1 MIDETIHLESRAR
14 STSIGESA
22 HPAQR
27 SEEAL
32 SISRNLAIIG
42 DGYHVRLATGITHL
56 ETQISQLVSRMYGS
70 RGLTPAEATTPVP
83 PRPGQTSLAACSG
96 DRVVGTLTVGVD
108 SGDGLLADTL
118 YRQQIDE
125 VRETGGRVCEVTRLA
140 MDSTARSSDLMG
152 TLFSLGFILARH
164 VHRMTDMFIEVH
176 PRHAGYYQKML
187 GYRVS
192 GPLLICPRVQAP
204 AVLMHLPLDHAEMR
218 LRHLA
223 ASPEA
228 RERSLYRQVLQ
239 PGEHARIIRELLL
252 QPAAAA

>member
-22 HPAQR
+22 HTAQR

-70 RGLTPAEATTPVP
+70 RGLTPAEATPVP

>member
-1 MIDETIHLESRAR
+1 MIDETIHLESRAK
-14 STSIGESA
+14 SAGSGESA
-22 HPAQR
+22 HTPQR

-42 DGYHVRLATGITHL
+42 DGYHVRLATGVAHL
-56 ETQISQLVSRMYGS
+56 ETQISQLVARMYGS
-70 RGLTPAEATTPVP
+70 RGLTPAQAAPVQ

-118 YRQQIDE
+118 YRPQINE
-125 VRETGGRVCEVTRLA
+125 VRGNGGRVCEVTRLA
-140 MDSTARSSDLMG
+140 MDATARSPNLMA

-218 LRHLA
+218 LKALA
-223 ASPEA
+223 ASPETQ
-228 RERSLYRQVLQ
+228 ERSLYRQVLQ

-252 QPAAAA
+252 QPAAA